1 MWKTLLIKNILS
13 FHILSMNI
21 FFEFCSELDKLIFQT
36 ETLFLILIMEQMNL
50 KFKVLERNQ

>member
-1 MWKTLLIKNILS
+1 
-13 FHILSMNI
+13 MNI

-50 KFKVLERNQ
+50 KFEVLERNQ